1 MVEGTES
8 SVGYSWLAFYQ
19 QSEWNKKGFM
29 SKIKELESSLN
40 IFSPDF
46 KLLWVFRKSMPNKI
60 ALHVAALDTQMKISF
75 VAITAA
81 NTTAIVL
88 AHH

>member
-8 SVGYSWLAFYQ
+8 GVGFHGWL
-19 QSEWNKKGFM
+19 SINKVIRTNNGFT
-29 SKIKELESSLN
+29 SSIKEFESSLN

-46 KLLWVFRKSMPNKI
+46 KLLWVFREPMPNKI
-60 ALHVAALDTQMKISF
+60 ALHMAVLDTQMKISF
-75 VAITAA
+75 VVITAT
-81 NTTAIVL
+81 NTTVIVL

>member
-1 MVEGTES
+1 VWVIHG
-8 SVGYSWLAFYQ
+8 WL
-19 QSEWNKKGFM
+19 SINKVIRTNKGFM
-29 SKIKELESSLN
+29 SRIKEFESSLN

-46 KLLWVFRKSMPNKI
+46 KLLWVFRKPMPNKI
-60 ALHVAALDTQMKISF
+60 ALHVAALDTQMNISF
-75 VAITAA
+75 VVITAA